1 MEKSKRFVLSQY
13 IYTLGKISVF
23 LPKMSSEVVNFS
35 NLTNFASNVYL
46 SERKTKRQDGN
57 PAFLDRFRTEPIL
70 SFKSSIAQF
79 LTR

>member
-1 MEKSKRFVLSQY
+1 
-13 IYTLGKISVF
+13 
-23 LPKMSSEVVNFS
+23 MSSEGVDFS

-46 SERKTKRQDGN
+46 SERKIKRQDGN